1 MCDMAQELQSHEDE
15 EQAGL
20 EPHLRSILKGKR
32 LRLFETLLRGIDY
45 PAQTLVQDMKRG
57 FRLTGWLPDTSVR
70 QAGLSSS

>member
-1 MCDMAQELQSHEDE
+1 MCDMAQELQSQEDE

-45 PAQTLVQDMKRG
+45 PDKTLCK
-57 FRLTGWLPDTSVR
+57 T
-70 QAGLSSS
+70 